1 MSSWIVGRIEGTA
14 NTERFSMTLERQDI
28 GKNDYVQVKHEGK
41 DYLLIIKDVVRAGDC
56 KMVAE
61 CAVIGAPP
69 KTPFLPGSEVFSASE
84 EVIREGLGIGVGEAE
99 GIYIGKLKNLD
110 CKVWLPVK
118 KMTRIFIVGKP
129 GSGKSYTMGIIAEE
143 FIKKGIP
150 MVIIDA
156 HGEYSSLKV
165 PASSASS
172 EFGVSPRSYSENIVE
187 FANLA
192 LNPGADLDI
201 ASLDS
206 AKADEIVSQMQ
217 CTIINLRGLGTEEQ
231 YQVVHKVLT
240 KLLEA
245 VMVMQV
251 QPFYLALDEAHL
263 FAGRNRRDDPAVKQV
278 LEAVRRFAQE
288 GRKFGAN
295 MIVMTQRPQLLDM
308 TVRSLSATWIIHR
321 LTDPNDVRIAVESG
335 GLGKDWEADINWL
348 EPGNAVVTGDVVE
361 RTPIIVR
368 VRERETAHGAPG
380 FNPLDFVSPEE
391 REKMRKRISKL
402 KERLIKEGSG
412 AQRRSLLQQQIPQSV
427 PSLYMPVNVSESDI
441 LGRLKED
448 RSIDAAD
455 LLSFSLSYAPA
466 LFAEAIIESK
476 RRDPELH
483 IKERIRRLIP
493 ASADFQP
500 LDWRY
505 ESAFGIEA
513 NDVLAQP
520 TSPVPPRDGEH
531 LQAAAP
537 LLDAASIENLKSAF
551 RIFAVSKLTQTVHY
565 HKKLEEFSKPG
576 ESIEDFK
583 ARLRAKADSMR
594 TQSETE
600 IRERYSQQLREIRSS
615 AAAAKEELASL
626 EKLVGSIKD
635 EIRSLEKERVKA
647 EREERSTLKISQQ
660 IQTREMRIARL
671 EQRLAKAKEELVSLT
686 KKEGE
691 IQEKIRNE
699 AKRAAQELESMVN
712 DPLALADLVFQPK
725 PEEVAVE
732 AMQIIWIPRIEALF
746 RISFHGE
753 ERDFRMEWNA
763 VNGRGKFG
771 ECSECAS
778 QITALE
784 GPIFCYTCGEIF
796 CGEHL
801 ISCSLCGRTSCSA
814 HSWKCPECGKWF
826 CSDEPYAECAACG
839 KRICT
844 GCAKECKGC
853 GDGKGY
859 CGDHVRKC
867 AVCGGM
873 YCKEHYEKHI
883 GYCKKCGRELCAIEQ
898 TKCAFCGETFCESHI
913 FKCSACG
920 EEVCGEHSWLCS
932 ACGKPFCKKELPY
945 LCKVCGKPFCN
956 ACSMVCS
963 VCGERVCREHMRKC
977 PECGRAVCPGCL
989 VEKKRLG
996 IFKRAV
1002 CSHCAQR

>member
-1 MSSWIVGRIEGTA
+1 MSSWFVGRIEGTA
-14 NTERFSMTLERQDI
+14 GTERFSMVLERQDV
-28 GKNDYVQVKHEGK
+28 GKNDYVQVKHEGR
-41 DYLLIIKDVVRAGDC
+41 DFLLIIKEVERAGDS

-61 CAVIGAPP
+61 CAVVGAPP
-69 KTPFLPGSEVFSASE
+69 KTPFVPGSEVLAASE
-84 EVIREGLGIGVGEAE
+84 ELLRKGLGIDAGEGE
-99 GIYIGKLKNLD
+99 GIYIGKLRNLD
-110 CKVWLPVK
+110 CRVWLPVK

-129 GSGKSYTMGIIAEE
+129 GSGKSYTMGVIAEE

-150 MVIIDA
+150 LVIIDA

-165 PASSASS
+165 PASAPSA
-172 EFGVSPRSYSENIVE
+172 EFGVSPKSYSENIVE

-192 LNPGADLDI
+192 FNPGADLDI
-201 ASLDS
+201 AALNS
-206 AKADEIVSQMQ
+206 AKADDIVSQMQ

-231 YQVVHKVLT
+231 YQVVHQVLS

-245 VMVMQV
+245 VMVMQI

-263 FAGRNRRDDPAVKQV
+263 FAGRSRKDDPMVRQV
-278 LEAVRRFAQE
+278 LDAVRRFAQE

-321 LTDPNDVRIAVESG
+321 LTDPNDVRIALESG

-348 EPGNAVVTGDVVE
+348 EPGNAVITGDIVE
-361 RTPIIVR
+361 RTPLLLR
-368 VRERETAHGAPG
+368 VRERETTHGAPG

-402 KERLIKEGSG
+402 KERLLREGAAAQKG
-412 AQRRSLLQQQIPQSV
+412 AQPQAQIPQSV
-427 PSLYMPVNVSESDI
+427 PSLYLPVNVGESDI

-448 RSIDAAD
+448 RSVDAAD
-455 LLSFSLSYAPA
+455 LLRFRICYAPA
-466 LFAEAIIESK
+466 LFAEATVDSK
-476 RRDPELH
+476 RKDPDLH

-493 ASADFQP
+493 ASADVHP

-513 NDVLAQP
+513 KDVLAQP
-520 TSPVPPRDGEH
+520 TSPVPPREGEH
-531 LQAAAP
+531 VQAAAA
-537 LLDAASIENLKSAF
+537 LLDASAVENLKGAF

-565 HKKLEEFSKPG
+565 HQKLGEFSKPG
-576 ESIEDFK
+576 EPVEEFRS
-583 ARLRAKADSMR
+583 RLRAKADSMR
-594 TQSETE
+594 SQAESE
-600 IRERYSQQLREIRSS
+600 IREKYSQQLKEIRSS

-626 EKLVGSIKD
+626 EKLVGSIDD
-635 EIRSLEKERVKA
+635 EIKSLERERAKA
-647 EREERSTLKISQQ
+647 EKEGRSTLKVSQQ
-660 IQTREMRIARL
+660 IQTREVRLARL
-671 EQRLAKAKEELVSLT
+671 EQRLAKAKEEIVTLT
-686 KKEGE
+686 RKEGE
-691 IQEKIRNE
+691 IQERIRSE
-699 AKRAAQELESMVN
+699 AKRAAQEIEAMV
-712 DPLALADLVFQPK
+712 DEPLANLVFQPK

-732 AMQIIWIPRIEALF
+732 AMQVIWVPRIEALF

-763 VNGRGKFG
+763 VKGRGKFG
-771 ECSECAS
+771 ECVECGA

-784 GPIFCYTCGEIF
+784 GPMFCYTCGEIF
-796 CGEHL
+796 CVEHL
-801 ISCSLCGRTSCSA
+801 VSCSLCGRTSCASHA
-814 HSWKCPECGKWF
+814 WRCPECGKQF
-826 CSDEPYAECAACG
+826 CADEPCVECAACG

-844 GCAKECKGC
+844 VCAKECRDC
-853 GDGKGY
+853 GEGKGY
-859 CGDHVRKC
+859 CGDHIKKC

-873 YCKEHYEKHI
+873 YCEGHYGKHI
-883 GYCKKCGRELCAIEQ
+883 SYCKKCGKELCVLEQ
-898 TKCAFCGETFCESHI
+898 VKCAACGETFCESHVA
-913 FKCSACG
+913 KCSACG

-945 LCKVCGKPFCN
+945 LCKVCGKPFCK

-977 PECGRAVCPGCL
+977 PECERTVCPECL

-1002 CSHCAQR
+1002 CSHCAQG